1 MTAPEVINV
10 VEEQPQV
17 TPQVNTAA
25 TETQA
30 PPLSSETQT
39 QNWAKFRAEREAE
52 RKAREDADRRAAEK
66 SAEAEALKAAM
77 EALLNRNQPRQQ
89 ESHDDYQD
97 ESDDQKIEKQVNKIL
112 GDREKL
118 YEQQRAQREAQEMPQ
133 RLAQT
138 YTDFEKICTTENLD
152 YLEYHYPEVAAAFKH
167 APEGFDKWSNI
178 YKAVKRFV
186 PNTSQ
191 KEQRKAENNFNKPQ
205 SMAVRGATQTSD
217 EAPRMLDEKR
227 RADNWARMQRVMKG
241 AK

>member
-1 MTAPEVINV
+1 MTAPEVNNV

-17 TPQVNTAA
+17 TTQDNTIA
-25 TETQA
+25 TET
-30 PPLSSETQT
+30 PSGMSEVQ
-39 QNWAKFRAEREAE
+39 QMNWKKFREDREAE
-52 RKAREDADRRAAEK
+52 RKAREEADRRAAEK

-77 EALLNRNQPRQQ
+77 EALLNKNQPRQQ
-89 ESHDDYQD
+89 EIHDDYQD

-112 GDREKL
+112 ADREKL

-133 RLAQT
+133 RLSQT

-167 APEGFDKWSNI
+167 APDSFDKWSNI

-191 KEQRKAENNFNKPQ
+191 KEQRKAESNFNKPQ
-205 SMAVRGATQTSD
+205 AMAVAGSTQTSD